1 MISQPDGG
9 STALM
14 RTAGIAGLKRRIIA
28 KTLSNLNFVPA
39 LILAARWEPLFA
51 DCQRAERFGGEPT
64 LGLGCDNHRESCGLI
79 TKPDS
84 LPGLGPAL
92 RDAGV
97 SLK

>member
-1 MISQPDGG
+1 MRHRSIVEEDFETSGAEG
-9 STALM
+9 SCPA
-14 RTAGIAGLKRRIIA
+14 A
-28 KTLSNLNFVPA
+28 K
-39 LILAARWEPLFA
+39 WEPLFA

-84 LPGLGPAL
+84 LRGLGPAL